1 MTSKRAMLF
10 LIPLLISSFT
20 LLASRL
26 LQPPDL
32 LRPKIFVIGLSKTG
46 TTSIGDALGSLGY
59 RRLGW
64 GDVRSRHL
72 VHTWAHGNLQPHL
85 DIARYYD
92 AFEDLP
98 WSHTF
103 REMAEH
109 FPDSKFVLSLRK
121 DEETWLRSVKTHFGR
136 GRWLAYSYFY
146 GADVYEGNEEVIRTS
161 YRNHTERV
169 REYFKDKPGRLVELD
184 IDRGDAN
191 WDVLCGVAICPGN
204 TAPEIEF
211 PRSNAAVSW
220 NSNVILDKLLWLWGW
235 ALARVEER
243 STALYYGG
251 GDEGVK
257 HLLRGCWSVYDT
269 VETMFMSAYF
279 GVMSGSADS
288 IAVRAVSPPG
298 VSGVN

>member
-1 MTSKRAMLF
+1 MVYKYS
-10 LIPLLISSFT
+10 
-20 LLASRL
+20 LLAIAVIALLAPRL
-26 LQPPDL
+26 LQPPNS

-46 TTSIGDALGSLGY
+46 TTSIGDALSYLGY

-98 WSHTF
+98 WGQVH

-121 DEETWLRSVKTHFGR
+121 DEETWLRSVETHFGR

-146 GADVYEGNEEVIRTS
+146 GADVYEGNEEVIRAS
-161 YRNHTERV
+161 YRNHTAQV
-169 REYFKDKPGRLVELD
+169 REYFKDQPERLVELD
-184 IDRGDAN
+184 IDLGDAN
-191 WDVLCGVAICPGN
+191 WEVLCRVAICPGGY
-204 TAPEIEF
+204 PPSIGF

-220 NSNVILDKLLWLWGW
+220 NSNFVLGQLLWLWGCV
-235 ALARVEER
+235 LARVEEH
-243 STALYYGG
+243 STELYYGNG
-251 GDEGVK
+251 SAVIK
-257 HLLRGCWSVYDT
+257 ALLHGCWTVYDA
-269 VETMFMSAYF
+269 VETMWMSAYF
-279 GVMSGSADS
+279 ELMSASAAS
-288 IAVRAVSPPG
+288 VAS
-298 VSGVN
+298 VSGVS